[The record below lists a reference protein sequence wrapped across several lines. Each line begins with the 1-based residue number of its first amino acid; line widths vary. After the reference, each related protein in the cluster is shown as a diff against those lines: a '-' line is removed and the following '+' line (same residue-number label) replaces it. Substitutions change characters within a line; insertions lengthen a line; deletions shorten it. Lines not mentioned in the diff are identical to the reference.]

1 MYSASDLMTAHPW
14 RLAAAALMGDDVGG
28 GRPQVIRP
36 FEKSPASSGASSLE
50 FTRPGL
56 VDHDSMLCAWYNR
69 IVAAQMDTD
78 NTDDET
84 ECTERRTSGGSS
96 TMSGGVSSQNP
107 SGGALG
113 PDQTA
118 DRAPVN
124 PDSMQRSTID
134 SAVRTVSPVD
144 DRGGKR
150 RGRSQTADAAPCTPF
165 SRLCLHEADSSV
177 SQARTAPIS
186 RLYLSLDVFE
196 GAELRM

>member
-1 MYSASDLMTAHPW
+1 
-14 RLAAAALMGDDVGG
+14 
-28 GRPQVIRP
+28 
-36 FEKSPASSGASSLE
+36 
-50 FTRPGL
+50 
-56 VDHDSMLCAWYNR
+56 MLRAWYNR

-78 NTDDET
+78 NTADET

-96 TMSGGVSSQNP
+96 TMSGVVSSQNP

-113 PDQTA
+113 PDHTA

-124 PDSMQRSTID
+124 PDSMQRSSID

-144 DRGGKR
+144 DRGEKR